1 MKSLLKKLSRKL
13 CRYGFCIGLL
23 VGMVL
28 PTSAATPTYGHG
40 YLNGVGNLSVYI
52 DYNSGVGYWQT
63 YIDNAVN
70 NWMYTGW
77 SNPIYMNYVT
87 SNYGSNMDFHQVT
100 NAYFA
105 IDAIGPS
112 YVSYYQ
118 WGGQSVSPGNA
129 GYNWTEVNINDDYF
143 RQSTFINFMAQQVVS
158 RSVDQL

>member
-70 NWMYTGW
+70 N
-77 SNPIYMNYVT
+77 
-87 SNYGSNMDFHQVT
+87 
-100 NAYFA
+100 
-105 IDAIGPS
+105 
-112 YVSYYQ
+112 
-118 WGGQSVSPGNA
+118 
-129 GYNWTEVNINDDYF
+129 
-143 RQSTFINFMAQQVVS
+143 
-158 RSVDQL
+158 